1 MLNAPSPPFS
11 HSPLVATN
19 RHSLDGEA
27 RAHVKNGECGVATF
41 VLKISTPQ
49 TTHCPQHY
57 GYTSDYYMYLHVLYM
72 YLHVLYMYLHVHYMY
87 ITCTLHVQGELK
99 AGRSH
104 GVNPNPN
111 EVRGR

>member
-27 RAHVKNGECGVATF
+27 RVHVKNGERGVATF

-49 TTHCPQHY
+49 TIHCPQHY
-57 GYTSDYYMYLHVLYM
+57 GCASDYYMYLHVLTCT
-72 YLHVLYMYLHVHYMY
+72 LHVITCNYMY
-87 ITCTLHVQGELK
+87 ITCTLHVRGELK

-111 EVRGR
+111 KLILFGGQ

>member
-1 MLNAPSPPFS
+1 MLPATPSIQ
-11 HSPLVATN
+11 A
-19 RHSLDGEA
+19 A
-27 RAHVKNGECGVATF
+27 KNGERKVATF
-41 VLKISTPQ
+41 VLKTI
-49 TTHCPQHY
+49 HCPQHY

-104 GVNPNPN
+104 GVNPNPKN
-111 EVRGR
+111 LAYTM